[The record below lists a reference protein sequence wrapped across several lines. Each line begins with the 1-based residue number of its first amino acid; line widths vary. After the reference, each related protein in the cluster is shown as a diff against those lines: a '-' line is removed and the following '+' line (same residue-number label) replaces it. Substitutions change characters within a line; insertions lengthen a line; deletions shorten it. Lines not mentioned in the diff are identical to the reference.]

1 MKNNTTKKF
10 FLYARKSSESEEQQV
25 QSIDD
30 QIRVMKKI
38 AESNGY
44 TIVWIFTESKSAKA
58 PYERTEFYKMIERI
72 KDNEAE
78 WIIAWKLD
86 RLTRNPIDT
95 GTIQYM
101 LQKWDLSLIH
111 TNDRIYNPVDS
122 WLLFSV
128 ESGMSNQYI
137 MDLVKNV
144 RRGLNSKYLK
154 GIRPSRVPLWYLNDK
169 ENRIIKDDEERF
181 MLIRRLWDMMLSGN
195 YNPSKILTIAND
207 EMWIRQRNWNKM
219 TRSGIYF
226 LFNNIFYTGHFKFEG
241 SIKKGIH
248 TPMIS
253 LEEYDRVQ
261 MLLWKRGTT
270 RPQNK
275 EFSFTG
281 LIECGA
287 CWAMV
292 TAETKQKFIKS
303 TNQVREYTY
312 YHCTGRKK
320 GCSCKQKSIRLEALE
335 EQIIRILSEIE
346 IIPQFNEWIKE
357 VLKENHA
364 EKVEQKVKQ
373 YRSINTT
380 LEYEERKLKRLVDLL
395 VDNLITQDEY
405 QERKISLQ
413 DSIAKLK
420 EQRDNIDL
428 KGQKDLDV
436 TEKIFDFSTNVVEIF
451 QNWDLQK
458 KKEIFS
464 SLGNNFYLKDWFL
477 NLELAPWFQVL
488 QEKLPEVKRE
498 YRRLELTKKA
508 TSYRITNDFS
518 SKCSKWW
525 VM

>member
-1 MKNNTTKKF
+1 MNTYKPTKF
-10 FLYARKSSESEEQQV
+10 FLYARKSSESEDQQV

-38 AESNGY
+38 ADANGY
-44 TIVWIFTESKSAKA
+44 TIIDTFYESKSAKA
-58 PYERTEFYKMIERI
+58 PWKRVEFYKMIERI
-72 KDNEAE
+72 ENKEAE
-78 WIIAWKLD
+78 WILAWKLD
-86 RLTRNPIDT
+86 RLTRNPVDAW
-95 GTIQYM
+95 TIQYM
-101 LQKWDLSLIH
+101 LQQNLMHVIH
-111 TNDRIYNPVDS
+111 TNDRIYKHVDS
-122 WLLFSV
+122 WLMFSV
-128 ESGMSNQYI
+128 ESGMGNQYI
-137 MDLVKNV
+137 LDLVKNV
-144 RRGLNSKYLK
+144 RRWLDSKYRK
-154 GIRPSRVPLWYLNDK
+154 GIRPSRVPLWYINDK
-169 ENRIIKDDEERF
+169 ENRTIIDDEERF
-181 MLIRRLWDMMLSGN
+181 MLIRKLWDMMLSGN
-195 YNPSKILTIAND
+195 YNPSKILDIANN
-207 EMWIRQRNWNKM
+207 ELWIRQRNGNKI

-226 LFNNIFYTGHFKFEG
+226 LFNNIFYTGHFKFEW
-241 SIKKGIH
+241 SIKKWIH

-270 RPQNK
+270 RPKSK
-275 EFSFTG
+275 EFSYTG
-281 LIECGA
+281 LIECWA
-287 CWAMV
+287 CGAMV
-292 TAETKQKFIKS
+292 TAESKTKFIKS
-303 TNQVREYTY
+303 TNEIREYTY

-413 DSIAKLK
+413 DWIAKLK

-436 TEKIFDFSTNVVEIF
+436 TEKIFDFATNVVEIF
-451 QNWDLQK
+451 KNWDLQK

-477 NLELAPWFQVL
+477 NLELAPWFQVI

-525 VM
+525 VI